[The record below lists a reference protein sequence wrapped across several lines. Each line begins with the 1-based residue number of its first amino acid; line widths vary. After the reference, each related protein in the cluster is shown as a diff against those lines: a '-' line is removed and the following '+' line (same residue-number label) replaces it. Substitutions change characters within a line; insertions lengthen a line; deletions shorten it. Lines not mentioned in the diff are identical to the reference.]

1 MTAGCAK
8 PENASLTGI
17 IPKIIKTKRAPIETA
32 SYLNFPQIKKP
43 RRIINVA
50 ESMNWLLSDIES
62 MN

>member
-1 MTAGCAK
+1 MTSGCAK

-17 IPKIIKTKRAPIETA
+17 IPKTIKTKRAPIETA